1 MKFFSTAPPLS
12 GSGNEEHAGEP
23 ELMATMLPSDYPT
36 GTLSQQMYNPLIEAE
51 RELRRASCL
60 KALQTLRSFAIQRA
74 HIKQAHHKHVR
85 GIKATTRAA
94 TMIQRLGDR
103 LRHAQ
108 WIYSDS
114 RDRLVRLG
122 MTQQDRR
129 TYKVLSEKDF
139 QDLLRS
145 VKGQRSLG
153 EGQVKLPW
161 FWRIE
166 PALNE
171 QDDESVLSSETGVSS
186 EYEDSE
192 WLIPTVITCSTF
204 ILGLRVEWF
213 KSRERYKRWEEETLW
228 LQRETA
234 SVILTFHARSL
245 FWQSKVHEDSSPDW
259 QAYCRRQQGIWTNI
273 RKNAFANGAHILKVV

>member
-1 MKFFSTAPPLS
+1 MDLSSRRKQLLARLVAHRTAAMKFCPTAPPLLGT
-12 GSGNEEHAGEP
+12 GSDEHAGEP

-36 GTLSQQMYNPLIEAE
+36 GSLSQQLYLPLLEAE
-51 RELRRASCL
+51 CELRRASCL

-94 TMIQRLGDR
+94 SIVQRLGDR

-108 WIYSDS
+108 WIYSNS
-114 RDRLVRLG
+114 HERLLRLG
-122 MTQQDRR
+122 MTHQDRR
-129 TYKVLSEKDF
+129 TYKVLSEMDF

-166 PALNE
+166 PSQNE
-171 QDDESVLSSETGVSS
+171 QDAENVPSDETGVAS
-186 EYEDSE
+186 EYEAS
-192 WLIPTVITCSTF
+192 
-204 ILGLRVEWF
+204 GL
-213 KSRERYKRWEEETLW
+213 
-228 LQRETA
+228 
-234 SVILTFHARSL
+234 
-245 FWQSKVHEDSSPDW
+245 P
-259 QAYCRRQQGIWTNI
+259 
-273 RKNAFANGAHILKVV
+273 FAIFT